1 MGTNGYLMGINPL
14 GYLMGNG
21 YPPFKGIPFTLY
33 PLPYPLRLLSM
44 FNVSN
49 CKILE
54 VNYG

>member
-21 YPPFKGIPFTLY
+21 YPPFKGIPLTLY

-44 FNVSN
+44 LNVN
-49 CKILE
+49 NYKILE
-54 VNYG
+54 ANYG